1 MRILVPCQDD
11 IAAFSW
17 PASLLVVAL
26 LVLVAPCALAID
38 AGRAF
43 EDPELQAR
51 YEEIISEVRCLQCQ
65 NESLKDSNAF
75 LATDLR
81 REIRRLLTEG
91 KSNAEIYDFLVQRYG
106 EFALYRPRM
115 GGKTLLLWLAPLLL
129 LVAGV
134 AVSVRVVRGRMA
146 LPLDDDTD
154 GEAGDDGRVHVADR
168 P

>member
-1 MRILVPCQDD
+1 MRTVA
-11 IAAFSW
+11 IAF
-17 PASLLVVAL
+17 

-38 AGRAF
+38 AGKAF
-43 EDPELQAR
+43 DDPELQAR

-91 KSNAEIYDFLVQRYG
+91 KTNAEIYDFLVQRYG

-115 GGKTLLLWLAPLLL
+115 SGKTLLLWLAP
-129 LVAGV
+129 
-134 AVSVRVVRGRMA
+134 
-146 LPLDDDTD
+146 
-154 GEAGDDGRVHVADR
+154 
-168 P
+168 

>member
-1 MRILVPCQDD
+1 MRTLVHP
-11 IAAFSW
+11 AAI
-17 PASLLVVAL
+17 AL
-26 LVLVAPCALAID
+26 LVLVAPYALAID
-38 AGRAF
+38 AGKAF
-43 EDPELQAR
+43 DDPELQAR

-91 KSNAEIYDFLVQRYG
+91 KTNAEIYDFLVQRYG

-115 GGKTLLLWLAPLLL
+115 SGKTLLLWLAPLLL
-129 LVAGV
+129 LGAG
-134 AVSVRVVRGRMA
+134 AVIVVRVVRGRMA
-146 LPLDDDTD
+146 MPLDAEAEDETDDD
-154 GEAGDDGRVHVADR
+154 RQVRVADR